1 MEISLPPNTQ
11 NYAKTGTIQ
20 FTLTPIFLNTS
31 TPTSFRLKMWGI
43 TSPITLR
50 SRPSTGLIKS
60 SNEQN
65 NSSSTAHHEIS
76 FRITTN
82 LPKLT

>member
-31 TPTSFRLKMWGI
+31 TPTSFRLKLWGI
-43 TSPITLR
+43 TSPIAFQ
-50 SRPSTGLIKS
+50 SRLSTVPIKS
-60 SNEQN
+60 SNEPN
-65 NSSSTAHHEIS
+65 NSSPTAHHEIS